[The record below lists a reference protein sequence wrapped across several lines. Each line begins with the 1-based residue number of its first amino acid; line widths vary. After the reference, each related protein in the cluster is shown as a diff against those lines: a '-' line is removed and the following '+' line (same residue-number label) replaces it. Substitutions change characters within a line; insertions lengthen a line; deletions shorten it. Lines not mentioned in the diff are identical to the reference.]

1 MEFGWYH
8 EFHRQVEG
16 QSDADAF
23 EQGFEQVEAA
33 DRWGLDVFWL
43 AEIHQQARRSVL
55 SAPMNV
61 AGQIAARTKRIKIG
75 TAVHVLPLNHPLR
88 LAEETATV
96 DQVSRG
102 RFILGAGRSG
112 NPRGYAAYGVP
123 YSESRERFYETLE
136 IVKKAWTEETFS
148 YEGKYHSFN
157 EARAVPR
164 PYQKPHPPIRIAGA
178 SEDTFPTLGRLGY
191 PLFVSVRSGSL
202 MGLKPDLK
210 AYRDA
215 YDEAGHP
222 GHGEVYLR
230 LSMHVG
236 DDDKRALEE
245 GEPSI
250 MAGYKSLI
258 TRLEGSPNARRRAE
272 VEEVRTATYAD
283 VVRDKVI
290 VGGPDTVV
298 DRLKELEAELGIDGI
313 LFELNFGASI
323 PAEVMMRSLQL
334 ICEQVMPHF
343 K

>member
-8 EFHRQVEG
+8 EFHRQVPG

-23 EQGFEQVEAA
+23 AQGFEQVEAS
-33 DRWGLDVFWL
+33 DEWGLDVFWL

-75 TAVHVLPLNHPLR
+75 TAVHVLPLTHPLR

-96 DQVSRG
+96 DVVSRG

-112 NPRGYAAYGVP
+112 NPRGYAAYGIP
-123 YSESRERFYETLE
+123 YSESRERFYETLD
-136 IVKKAWTEETFS
+136 ILKKAWTDDTFS
-148 YEGKYHSFN
+148 FDGKYHSFDG
-157 EARAVPR
+157 ARAVPR

-178 SEDTFPTLGRLGY
+178 SEDTFPILGRLGY

-202 MGLKPDLK
+202 VGLKPDLK

-215 YDEAGHP
+215 WKEAGNP
-222 GHGEVYLR
+222 GEAEVYLR
-230 LSMHVG
+230 LSMHCG
-236 DDDKRALEE
+236 ETDDEARTE

-258 TRLEGSPNARRRAE
+258 ERLEGSPNARRRAE
-272 VEEVRTATYAD
+272 VEEVKRATYDD
-283 VVRDKVI
+283 VIRDKVI
-290 VGGPDTVV
+290 VGDPDTVV
-298 DRLKELEAELGIDGI
+298 DRLKELENELGIDGI
-313 LFELNFGASI
+313 LFELNFGAAI
-323 PAEVMMRSLQL
+323 PAETMMRSLKL
-334 ICEQVMPHF
+334 ICHEVMPKF
-343 K
+343 R

>member
-8 EFHRQVEG
+8 EFHRQGEG

-23 EQGFEQVEAA
+23 DQGFAQVEAA

-43 AEIHQQARRSVL
+43 PGIHQQARRSVL

-75 TAVHVLPLNHPLR
+75 TAVHVLPLTHPLR

-96 DQVSRG
+96 DVVSRG

-136 IVKKAWTEETFS
+136 ILKKAWTDETFS
-148 YEGKYHSFN
+148 YEGQYHSFN
-157 EARAVPR
+157 EEKGVPR
-164 PYQKPHPPIRIAGA
+164 PYQPPPPPIRIAGA

-202 MGLKPDLK
+202 VGLKPDLK

-215 YDEAGHP
+215 WHEAGNAGQP
-222 GHGEVYLR
+222 EVYLR
-230 LSMHVG
+230 LSMHCG
-236 DDDKRALEE
+236 ETEKEAREE

-272 VEEVRTATYAD
+272 VEEVRTITYEQ
-283 VVRDKVI
+283 VLRDKVI
-290 VGGPDTVV
+290 VGGPQGVI

-313 LFELNFGASI
+313 LFELNFGAAI

-334 ICEQVMPHF
+334 ICGEVMPKF